1 MRGTLESRIQALETH
16 LKATQAELF
25 AVYFHD
31 GHIEHYSGGE
41 CIGLALERWQ
51 EIERFEEPEGC
62 KNNGCL
68 EGLLNAL
75 LIDESDTNQGGE
87 NMG

>member
-1 MRGTLESRIQALETH
+1 MATLKNRLTLLEAS

-31 GHIEHYSGGE
+31 GHIEHFSGVE

-68 EGLLNAL
+68 CELLNGL
-75 LIDESDTNQGGE
+75 LIDGNDTNQGGE